1 MQDSRPIVWY
11 MTVSNRD
18 AVTARGIAVGDTL
31 KKVMDIYGRPENTCS
46 SLSANWIKDFLY

>member
-11 MTVSNRD
+11 ITVSNRD

-31 KKVMDIYGRPENTCS
+31 KKVMDVYGRPVYGFVNILVCLMAFS
-46 SLSANWIKDFLY
+46 